1 MVHHELETAF
11 TMDTSSIKFGPGST
25 REVGFEIARLGAKRV
40 AVVTDPRMAQLQPV
54 AVVLESLRAEGIDA
68 VLFDEVEVEPT
79 DESFKVSN

>member
-54 AVVLESLRAEGIDA
+54 AVVLESVRAEGGRRSA
-68 VLFDEVEVEPT
+68 VRRGGGGAYGRVVQGGH
-79 DESFKVSN
+79 